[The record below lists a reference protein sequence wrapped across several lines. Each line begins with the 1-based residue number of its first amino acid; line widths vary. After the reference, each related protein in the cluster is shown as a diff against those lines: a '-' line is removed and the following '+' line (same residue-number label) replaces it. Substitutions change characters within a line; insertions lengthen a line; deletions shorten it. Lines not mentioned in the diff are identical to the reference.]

1 MAKRKKSK
9 ASPAQTRDLQTILT
23 SERIGLTQELTSE
36 GYLLC
41 KAVPIARTG
50 DMLYLGDEVPV
61 ESANDGLVTISRN
74 DSDLFD
80 NDTIASFEGKPVTD
94 DHPDDWV
101 DPKNWRDLAVGITYN
116 VRRGTG
122 SQDNLLLADLLI
134 TRDDAIKNVMD
145 GKREVSCGY
154 DADYQQIAMGRGV
167 QRNIRGN
174 HVALVDK
181 GRCGSRCAIGD
192 SEMTQKTLG
201 ILSKH
206 LGFLDK
212 AVLQKTA
219 KVVDRAVDSAA
230 DVLRKE
236 LPWLDKK
243 TVDKVAKAID
253 ADCDDDDDTKDGDDD
268 DDESGKTGDSAV
280 LLKAINKLAKTVDQ
294 RIGKL
299 EKRFKDADGDDDTK
313 DGDDDETKD
322 TIIEAE
328 ETETKSDAGEKSWT
342 GDSLKKVLSQAEIL
356 SPGIKL
362 PTLDAKTKD
371 VGAKVKDCKCKA
383 LAAAYKTDDGKKAI
397 DLFLGGAAADFDKL
411 PAAVLDAA
419 FIGASTMMGQAN
431 NQRGA
436 RTGVNT
442 KDFGKRPPTIAEI
455 NAANQKY
462 WADKK

>member
-1 MAKRKKSK
+1 MSKRKKIKSVK
-9 ASPAQTRDLQTILT
+9 TCDLQTILT
-23 SERIGLTQELTSE
+23 SERIGLTQELTGE

-50 DMLYLGDEVPV
+50 DMLYADGEVPV
-61 ESANDGLVTISRN
+61 ASARDGLVTISRD

-80 NDTIASFEGKPVTD
+80 GDTIASFEGKPVTD

-116 VRRGTG
+116 VRRGVGT
-122 SQDNLLLADLLI
+122 QNNLLLADLLI
-134 TRDDAIKNVMD
+134 TRDDAIQNVMD

-154 DADYQQIAMGRGV
+154 DADYQQIAEGRGV

-181 GRCGSRCAIGD
+181 GRCGARCAIGD
-192 SEMTQKTLG
+192 SDMTAKTLG

-212 AVLQKTA
+212 ALLQKTA
-219 KVVDRAVDSAA
+219 KVVDKSLDSAA
-230 DVLRKE
+230 EVLRKE
-236 LPWLDKK
+236 LPWVDKK
-243 TVDKVAKAID
+243 ALDKVAKAID
-253 ADCDDDDDTKDGDDD
+253 ADGDDDDDETKDGDDD
-268 DDESGKTGDSAV
+268 DDESGKTGDSAM
-280 LLKAINKLAKTVDQ
+280 LLKAINKLAKTVDR
-294 RIGKL
+294 RIAKL
-299 EKRFKDADGDDDTK
+299 EKRFADGDDD
-313 DGDDDETKD
+313 DDDETKD
-322 TIIEAE
+322 GDDETKDTMIEAE
-328 ETETKSDAGEKSWT
+328 VAEKKSDAGEKSWT

-397 DLFLGGAAADFDKL
+397 DLFLGGATADFDKL

-419 FIGASTMMGQAN
+419 FIGASTIMGQAN
-431 NQRGA
+431 NQRGV

-442 KDFGKRPPTIAEI
+442 KDFGKRPPTISEI
-455 NAANQKY
+455 NAANRKH